1 MLHRQGASWSSDEC
15 NPSVQLLIASA
26 ERELSSFFLAVQA
39 LFGVEWAHRSAL
51 AWIEEMS
58 SLEWPENDAMPNWR
72 KATLGASIRLASS
85 MPGNHSEG

>member
-1 MLHRQGASWSSDEC
+1 MLHRQGASWRSDEC

-26 ERELSSFFLAVQA
+26 ERELSSFFLAVHS

-58 SLEWPENDAMPNWR
+58 SLGWPEDDAMPNWR
-72 KATLGASIRLASS
+72 MATLGASIRLASS
-85 MPGNHSEG
+85 MSGNPAEG